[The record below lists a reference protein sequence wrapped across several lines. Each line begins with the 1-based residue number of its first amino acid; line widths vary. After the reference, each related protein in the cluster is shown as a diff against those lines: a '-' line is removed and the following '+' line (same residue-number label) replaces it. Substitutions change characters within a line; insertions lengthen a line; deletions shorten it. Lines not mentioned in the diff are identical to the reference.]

1 MLSIVRDEALDLP
14 TRLDAAKA
22 VAPYTNPRL
31 SVIDSTVRTEVNVMA
46 LTDEQRRE
54 RARQAIL
61 EAFAERP
68 PVVVE
73 GARRKCGRQTIRRMA
88 TRLNSARVE
97 GTAPTSVRFMGL
109 TRICPVRSTFSK
121 PSWLILA
128 KFDDE
133 GIGNKIAVPGVA
145 IFSTQ

>member
-1 MLSIVRDEALDLP
+1 MAASGLNPVDYAWRLGEVTGSLPASIYMLSIVRDEALDLP

-109 TRICPVRSTFSK
+109 SMGRSR
-121 PSWLILA
+121 
-128 KFDDE
+128 
-133 GIGNKIAVPGVA
+133 
-145 IFSTQ
+145 